1 MNDDF
6 AGDQTSTG
14 KYNIGGP
21 AINVRSDFEN
31 DQDWLLLNRLNRY
44 FDYHFFVY
52 LPEEGL
58 EPIGGVYHLTINQ
71 TDGTQVERTGRR
83 FREISLYRH
92 HAPTGAYFVGLQT
105 TPQAGMDTGNFRFF
119 AHAIDRLADDNAS
132 AQTFAPTLPGAQGI
146 TSSLNS
152 TDDVD
157 VIRFPMVAGTEYVFD
172 LEGSGSFNT
181 LQTTLGDPIFRIF
194 SESKFEKGD
203 NDSGDGTNARL
214 RFTPTATG
222 NYYLHVIGGGDSVGS
237 YRLTS
242 DQFDD
247 HVNTVDENAQQ
258 VLIGGDA
265 NHGVRQYVLD
275 FDVFKFPV
283 VNGETYKFDLVGND
297 FTSVSIL
304 DATGKLVE
312 TVAKGGEYTSAA
324 DEELFVR
331 VASAGIGAYSFSVS
345 TADEFSDTFEGSFW
359 PGSTRAG
366 LQSSTD
372 RDFIAFNY
380 IRNARY
386 EFEVNGV
393 DGSEDPVI
401 RFYDKG
407 KNLVEGVATSQSVV
421 RDRFGGPER
430 SEQRWLEIFS
440 PTGQT
445 GLYDFRFN
453 LRDMASGDTS
463 TGWNVAFLDGVG
475 QIRNALES
483 DEDVDF
489 HRVRLNSGVSY
500 VMQGDVN
507 ASVVNSASEYVAGA
521 LGGDAIEF
529 TVPATDDYYIRV
541 RNQGVIGFDID
552 LFEESRISLPK
563 ANFVVRSA
571 TSTFGKVEAYERMV
585 GSLEVWTDV
594 PLMIDGSQVVQ
605 QQVVTL
611 TESQWKNATLPTN
624 LSSVGKILTRKTDR
638 HPWATVTVVDAK
650 PTEGLLMGT
659 VPDLTFAFATGLPPY
674 HAGAFEGFAMVTNEQ
689 AKMVSAGVNHFD
701 VVANETIFNQVDPG
715 ENNNQAAM
723 MVFQADLGA
732 DAVMAFTPGPFGGF
746 DLVLNS
752 NSTLFD
758 GSFDGYGFHE
768 VLRGIATAVGYQ
780 PNSSLTFSQSIMGTR
795 QGGQP
800 FPTRLMPEDI
810 LALRK
815 ARFQY
820 GDHYGNEATS
830 YNLVQDESFLRS
842 ITDREGTVFP
852 LRVVDVVSAEGATVG
867 ASINLQRGSASSLRQ
882 DGKSFTYVNSFYTLL
897 NDGIG
902 GEGNDGLTGNEAD
915 NVLEGR
921 GGIDVLRGEAGDDT
935 LMGGVGSDYY
945 RYMPGH
951 GNDVIDE
958 TDGDGIDVLRLEGMT
973 GLDRLNSIT
982 NDLTFD
988 RLGNDLVI
996 RLELDGQPNALAES
1010 ITIRN
1015 MGNVNSRVEALTM
1028 LQANGTA
1035 VARISLAS
1043 VWDQATDARTR
1054 FALAG
1059 GNDAF
1064 GALVTPV

>member
-14 KYNIGGP
+14 KYTIGGP

-44 FDYHFFVY
+44 FDYNFFVY

-58 EPIGGVYHLTINQ
+58 EPIGGVYRLTINQ

-105 TPQAGMDTGNFRFF
+105 SPEAGMDNGNFRFF
-119 AHAIDRLADDNAS
+119 AHAIDRLAGDNES
-132 AQTFAPTLPGAQGI
+132 AQTFAPTLPRAQGF

-172 LEGSGSFNT
+172 LEGSGSFSSF
-181 LQTTLGDPIFRIF
+181 QTTLGDPIFRIF

-203 NDSGDGTNARL
+203 NNSGDGTNARL
-214 RFTPTATG
+214 RFTPAVTG
-222 NYYLHVIGGGDSVGS
+222 DYFLHVIGGGDSVGS

-247 HVNTVDENAQQ
+247 HVNTVDQNAQR

-265 NHGVRQYVLD
+265 NHGVIQYVLD
-275 FDVFKFPV
+275 FDVFKFSV
-283 VNGETYKFDLVGND
+283 ANGETYKFDLVGD
-297 FTSVSIL
+297 GFSSVSIL
-304 DATGKLVE
+304 DVTGKLVE
-312 TVAKGGEYTSAA
+312 TVANGGDYTSAA

-366 LQSSTD
+366 LQSSAD

-386 EFEVNGV
+386 EFEVKGV
-393 DGSEDPVI
+393 EGSEDPVI
-401 RFYDKG
+401 RFYDKD
-407 KNLVEGVATSQSVV
+407 KELVDGAATSQAVV
-421 RDRFGGPER
+421 RDTFGGPET

-445 GLYDFRFN
+445 GLYDFQFN
-453 LRDMASGDTS
+453 VRDMARGDTS
-463 TGWNVAFLDGVG
+463 TGWNVAFRDGVG
-475 QIRNALES
+475 QIRNALENG
-483 DEDVDF
+483 EDVDF
-489 HRVRLNSGVSY
+489 HRVRLDPGVSY
-500 VMQGDVN
+500 VMHSDIN
-507 ASVVNSASEYVAGA
+507 ASVVNSAGEYVVGA
-521 LGGDAIEF
+521 LRNETVEF
-529 TVPATDDYYIRV
+529 AVPATDDYYVSV

-552 LFEESRISLPK
+552 LFEESRISLPT
-563 ANFVVRSA
+563 ANFVVRSEM
-571 TSTFGKVEAYERMV
+571 SRLGKVEAYERMV

-594 PLMIDGSQVVQ
+594 PLMIAGNQIAQ
-605 QQVVTL
+605 QQIVTL
-611 TESQWKNATLPTN
+611 TEGQWKNATLPTD
-624 LSSVGKILTRKTDR
+624 LSAVGKILTRKTDR

-650 PTEGLLMGT
+650 PTQGLLMGT
-659 VPDLTFAFATGLPPY
+659 VPDLTFAFATDLPPY
-674 HAGAFEGFAMVTNEQ
+674 HAGAFEGFAAVTDEQ
-689 AKMVSAGVNHFD
+689 AKMVSAGAHHFG
-701 VVANETIFNQVDPG
+701 VVANETIFNQVSPG

-732 DAVMAFTPGPFGGF
+732 GNVMAFAPGPFGGF
-746 DLVLNS
+746 DLILNS

-758 GSFDGYGFHE
+758 GSFDGQGFHE
-768 VLRGIATAVGYQ
+768 VLRGIATVVGYQ
-780 PNSSLTFSQSIMGTR
+780 PSSSLTFSQSVMGMR
-795 QGGQP
+795 QGDQP
-800 FPTRLMPEDI
+800 FPTQLMPEDI

-820 GDHYGNEATS
+820 GDHYGNEATT

-852 LRVVDVVSAEGATVG
+852 LRVVDVISADGATVG
-867 ASINLQRGSASSLRQ
+867 ASINLQRGAASSLRQ

-902 GEGNDGLTGNEAD
+902 GEGNDGLTGNEAN

-935 LMGGVGSDYY
+935 LMGGLGNDYY

-958 TDGDGIDVLRLEGMT
+958 ADGGGIDVLRLEGVA
-973 GLDRLNSIT
+973 GLDRLDSIA

-1015 MGNVNSRVEALTM
+1015 MDSMDSRVEALTM

-1043 VWDQATDARTR
+1043 VWDQATDERARFT
-1054 FALAG
+1054 LAG
-1059 GNDAF
+1059 GNDAY